1 MAGVASILGMVVL
14 HAHLPHPQHFFADD
28 SDSQYEDHHCPAYGC
43 PIYPLEKD
51 DELVL
56 EALQTRGG
64 RLASPSSYK
73 HIPPFARSVGTTV
86 TYQGNDHPFNQDR
99 AFIIRPYHT
108 HQTANLNQTE
118 SFLLAILDGHGLD
131 GHIVAEYVSK
141 ELPRL
146 LASKLNNLPP
156 GQQNEEWIKQQLID
170 TFIGVDKEAPPNALR
185 GGCTASVTLRIGSKL
200 YFANAGDSRSLLVA
214 VPREAKFIDMAAE
227 GSEQVKIVYETRR
240 DKPHLPDE
248 RARIEG
254 LGGTI
259 HIPPSDPNGS
269 RVVVYSASAI
279 PPEPIGLAMSRSIGD
294 WEWKEVG
301 VTAEPIVDVV
311 DLLSMPK
318 DHMTYILAATDGL
331 FDLRRDIFYAKQFA
345 QSFLKNGDDMPPLLK
360 NCVDTI
366 NFVSPQNKLWYRD
379 DITIILAPVT

>member
-1 MAGVASILGMVVL
+1 
-14 HAHLPHPQHFFADD
+14 
-28 SDSQYEDHHCPAYGC
+28 
-43 PIYPLEKD
+43 
-51 DELVL
+51 
-56 EALQTRGG
+56 
-64 RLASPSSYK
+64 
-73 HIPPFARSVGTTV
+73 
-86 TYQGNDHPFNQDR
+86 
-99 AFIIRPYHT
+99 
-108 HQTANLNQTE
+108 LNQTE

-146 LASKLNNLPP
+146 LASKLNNLPS

-214 VPREAKFIDMAAE
+214 VPREAKFID
-227 GSEQVKIVYETRR
+227 
-240 DKPHLPDE
+240 LPDE